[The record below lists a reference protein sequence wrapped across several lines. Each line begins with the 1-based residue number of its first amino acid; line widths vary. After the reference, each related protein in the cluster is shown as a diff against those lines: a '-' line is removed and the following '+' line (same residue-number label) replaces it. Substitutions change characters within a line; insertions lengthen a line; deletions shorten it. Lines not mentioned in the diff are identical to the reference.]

1 MGAEGELLDGLGGKP
16 WVRSVGAELE
26 VRATARLVRLVLTGG
41 RSRCGADR
49 AVVHR
54 RTEADGGGYAVE
66 WWRVGVGGGEADL
79 VGEVEV
85 RTIAA
90 AAAAVTADLRGEG

>member
-1 MGAEGELLDGLGGKP
+1 MGDETELLDGMGGKP

-26 VRATARLVRLVLTGG
+26 VRATAKLVRLVLPGG

-54 RTEADGGGYAVE
+54 RTEGDGGGYAVE
-66 WWRVGVGGGEADL
+66 WWRVSGGETEV

-85 RTIAA
+85 GTPARAA
-90 AAAAVTADLRGEG
+90 DAVANDLRSSD

>member
-1 MGAEGELLDGLGGKP
+1 MDEGELLEGLGGKR

-26 VRATARLVRLVLTGG
+26 VRATGRLVRLVLPGG

-66 WWRVGVGGGEADL
+66 WWRTGGGEAEVMGEREVSTPAQAAEAVAGDL
-79 VGEVEV
+79 VDG
-85 RTIAA
+85 
-90 AAAAVTADLRGEG
+90 

>member
-1 MGAEGELLDGLGGKP
+1 MGGESELLDAMGGKA
-16 WVRSVGAELE
+16 WVRSVGADLE
-26 VRATARLVRLVLTGG
+26 VRASAKLVRLVLPGG

-66 WWRVGVGGGEADL
+66 WWRVSGGEAEV

-85 RTIAA
+85 RTPARAA
-90 AAAAVTADLRGEG
+90 EAVADDLLAQG